1 MATTPGSIPDVTIET
16 LSRSFYR
23 ESLGYGFTQVDYVKF
38 VNHLLD
44 LSMHAENGNAGSA
57 LEAVADAPPGS
68 ETADLHTG
76 TGTLPLRGPKVIVR
90 TASADADL
98 PLLDRWLADPAGR
111 YFLLSRTTPQWLDAR
126 ELVARESTVLGM
138 VILPDDTPIGCV
150 AFLDHDRQQR
160 KAELRKL
167 IGEPSQR
174 GKGLG
179 REASRLW
186 IRYGL
191 EGLGLRKIYLNTL
204 ETNIHNVR
212 LNEELGF
219 RVEGILRNEV
229 LIDGTY
235 RDVLR
240 MGLWRD

>member
-1 MATTPGSIPDVTIET
+1 MAEPSPSIPDLTIET

-23 ESLGYGFTQVDYVKF
+23 ESLGYGFTQMDYVKF

-44 LSMHAENGNAGSA
+44 LSMHADNGDAGSA
-57 LEAVADAPPGS
+57 LDEEDGEVVARRS
-68 ETADLHTG
+68 ADLG
-76 TGTLPLRGPKVIVR
+76 RVGDTLPLRGPNVIVR
-90 TASADADL
+90 ALDSNADL
-98 PLLDRWLADPAGR
+98 PLLDRWLTDPAGR
-111 YFLLSRTTPQWLDAR
+111 YFLLSRTTPHWPDVH
-126 ELVARESTVLGM
+126 ELLARESTVLGM
-138 VILPDDTPIGCV
+138 ATLAEGTPIGCV
-150 AFLDHDRQQR
+150 AFLDYDPAQH

-167 IGEPSQR
+167 IGEPAQR
-174 GKGLG
+174 GKGFG
-179 REASRLW
+179 REASKLW

-191 EGLGLRKIYLNTL
+191 DGLGLRKIYLNTL
-204 ETNIHNVR
+204 ETNISNVR

-240 MGLWRD
+240 MGLWRE